1 MSSSTGPIVHANQA
15 QAASQ
20 RRGGRVAQ
28 TAPTV
33 NSPAVAVHVLDA
45 SELCGDLEQQW
56 QTLRQSNPQFAS
68 PYFDANFIK
77 AVAKVRQD
85 VRIIMVEESGVPVC
99 FLPIQENSKGRSVP
113 AGGRL
118 NDYHGVLGKP
128 EHSVSHFKKILKA
141 AGLKSYAFHA
151 LVPSA
156 DEKIKPFA
164 FRQVRTHHLDLSDGW
179 QSYRKWVRKHSS
191 TVKRQGQKTRNLEKD
206 FGPIRVEF
214 DCPQGDVLERLIEL
228 KRAKYQRSKTFDI
241 LSVDWAANLLRE
253 LHNVKQPNFQGI
265 LQAMW
270 AGDELVCVHFGMMTD
285 EILHYWFPIYDYQ
298 FSRYSPGT
306 EMMMRVAE
314 HAANRGVKKLDLG
327 YGDDQ
332 WKFKFCNGNQAVING
347 QINFNS
353 IELMLAQKRYELRN
367 RLKQIP
373 LKPHLKTVLRTVFP
387 GFGNWNFR

>member
-1 MSSSTGPIVHANQA
+1 MSSSSGPYLHPNQS
-15 QAASQ
+15 QAAPQ
-20 RRGGRVAQ
+20 CGGGRPVQ
-28 TAPTV
+28 TSAV
-33 NSPAVAVHVLDA
+33 VKSSVAVHVLLA
-45 SELCGDLEQQW
+45 GELCGDLEQHW
-56 QTLRQSNPQFAS
+56 QSLRQSDPYFAS
-68 PYFDANFIK
+68 PYFDADFIR

-85 VRIIMVEESGVPVC
+85 VRIIMVEEDGVPVC
-99 FLPIQENSKGRSVP
+99 FLPIQENAKGRAVP

-128 EHSVSHFKKILKA
+128 EHSVRHFKKILKSA
-141 AGLKSYAFHA
+141 QLKSYAFHA
-151 LVPSA
+151 LVPA
-156 DEKIKPFA
+156 TDEKIRPFA
-164 FRQVRTHHLDLSDGW
+164 FRDLRTHHLDLSNGW
-179 QSYRKWVRKHSS
+179 DWYRKWVHKHSS
-191 TVKRQGQKTRNLEKD
+191 TVKRQGQKTRSLEKD
-206 FGPIRVEF
+206 FGPIRFEF
-214 DCPQGDVLERLIEL
+214 DCPHGDVLERLIEL

-253 LHNVKQPNFQGI
+253 LHLVKRPNFQGI

-285 EILHYWFPIYDYQ
+285 DILHYWFPIYDYK

-314 HAANRGVKKLDLG
+314 NAASRGIKKLDLG

-332 WKFKFCNGNQAVING
+332 WKFKFCNGNQAVVNG

-353 IELMLAQKRYELRN
+353 FELMLAQKRYELRN
-367 RLKQIP
+367 HLKQIP
-373 LKPHLKTVLRTVFP
+373 LKPLVKTVLRTVCP